1 MYSKKFPFLLVISEL
16 VFKCKKT
23 MDMYKRYASPNFKFG
38 FIQSFCKVHEK
49 NMNILQIEV
58 ACGQIEP

>member
-1 MYSKKFPFLLVISEL
+1 MHPQNWNLG
-16 VFKCKKT
+16 C
-23 MDMYKRYASPNFKFG
+23 
-38 FIQSFCKVHEK
+38 IQSSCKVHEK